1 MLVRRLCSDSSAG
14 CLPSGK
20 QNPSTPVCLFIPVTN
35 EGLLSRDSVVST
47 VVCWSRLVYR
57 WWRNVKRNA
66 VCWRFECESRLMYRE
81 VAVCG
86 GVSGRYQIRQRL
98 EICWFGLRYAGMHL
112 HTLHALCS
120 SQLSAARFLVVLA
133 SRFTP
138 YRPVI
143 SNSSRMVEAASEM
156 CSRVRSNDR
165 PVIGRA
171 MLVSNSRSTEGRSK
185 P

>member
-120 SQLSAARFLVVLA
+120 SAVGCTFSGGFSKPLHPIQAGHFELQ
-133 SRFTP
+133 P
-138 YRPVI
+138 H
-143 SNSSRMVEAASEM
+143 
-156 CSRVRSNDR
+156 
-165 PVIGRA
+165 
-171 MLVSNSRSTEGRSK
+171 GRSGQ
-185 P
+185 